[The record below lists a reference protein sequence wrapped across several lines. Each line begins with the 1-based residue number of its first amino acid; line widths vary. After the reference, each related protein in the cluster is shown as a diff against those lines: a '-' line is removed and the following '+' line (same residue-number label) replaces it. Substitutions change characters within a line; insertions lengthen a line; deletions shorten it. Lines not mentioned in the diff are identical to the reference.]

1 MQSTSEC
8 TADLTVAELK
18 EKLRSMG
25 LKTAGNRNELVCQL
39 LNADPSGTCVREES
53 ETQEI
58 LQETSKATS
67 EKNIPERSKDDTLM
81 KRMDEFEK
89 LIQVITVGITT
100 MRQEFRNIQ
109 SAQSATGET
118 EMLTRNK

>member
-18 EKLRSMG
+18 EKLRSM
-25 LKTAGNRNELVCQL
+25 
-39 LNADPSGTCVREES
+39 GTCVREES

-89 LIQVITVGITT
+89 LIQVSTVGIATI
-100 MRQEFRNIQ
+100 RQEFGNIQ
-109 SAQSATGET
+109 SASISNW
-118 EMLTRNK
+118 RDRDVD

>member
-8 TADLTVAELK
+8 TTDLTVAELK

-25 LKTAGNRNELVCQL
+25 LKTAGNRNELVCRL
-39 LNADPSGTCVREES
+39 LNADPSETCVREES

-89 LIQVITVGITT
+89 LI
-100 MRQEFRNIQ
+100 R
-109 SAQSATGET
+109 
-118 EMLTRNK
+118 

>member
-8 TADLTVAELK
+8 ASDLTVAKLK
-18 EKLRSMG
+18 KLRSMG
-25 LKTAGNRNELVCQL
+25 LKTAGNRNELVCRL

-53 ETQEI
+53 ETQKI

-67 EKNIPERSKDDTLM
+67 ETNIPERSRDETLI

-89 LIQVITVGITT
+89 LVQVITVELAT
-100 MRQEFRNIQ
+100 MRQEFGNIQ
-109 SAQSATGET
+109 LAQQLE
-118 EMLTRNK
+118 RQRC